1 MHSDRTL
8 CHPDRTVLEAKQ
20 ATTTYS
26 QNEPPFPIRHLQS
39 TSLLFFKKKLPQIFT
54 MGRPDGPRDPIAG
67 PDTPQPPFPLKLRG
81 PVIKGFGRGSKEVT
95 SLTPSQP
102 LN

>member
-8 CHPDRTVLEAKQ
+8 CHPDQKVLEAKASHHHLFSEQ
-20 ATTTYS
+20 TTFSYIQTPTTHLPIIQKKY
-26 QNEPPFPIRHLQS
+26 NPP
-39 TSLLFFKKKLPQIFT
+39 PQTFT

-67 PDTPQPPFPLKLRG
+67 PDAPQPPFPLKLRG

-95 SLTPSQP
+95 HLSHHA
-102 LN
+102 